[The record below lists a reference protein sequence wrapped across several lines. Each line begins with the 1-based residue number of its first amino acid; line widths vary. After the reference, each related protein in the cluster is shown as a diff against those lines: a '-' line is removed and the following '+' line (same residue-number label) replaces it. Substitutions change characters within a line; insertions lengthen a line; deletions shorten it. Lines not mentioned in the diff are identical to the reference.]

1 MEKYSKYPCELE
13 IIRNNILYSYEM
25 DALNTKKLLN
35 VTTKLGGIGTA
46 GGSGLLALLF
56 PVQYGT
62 VDQFVVKALME
73 LSAYASELPRND
85 ISKIKPSDITIKQAV
100 LLEEILREK
109 AKRLNKAFE
118 KNEWTPRKIDKILWS
133 YGRTICTNGL

>member
-1 MEKYSKYPCELE
+1 
-13 IIRNNILYSYEM
+13 M